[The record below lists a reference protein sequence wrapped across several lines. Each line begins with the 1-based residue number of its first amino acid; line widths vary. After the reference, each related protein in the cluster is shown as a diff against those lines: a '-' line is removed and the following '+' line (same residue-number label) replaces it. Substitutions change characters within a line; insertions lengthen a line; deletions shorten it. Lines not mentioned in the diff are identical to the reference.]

1 MLIKCTAQSRCMT
14 KGNNP
19 QFSLWSFVLQ
29 VPGPWDSFCLACFL
43 LPLQST
49 HTCSHLGGPRRSG
62 LSRGEKEWEP
72 SGMFA
77 REKPLPWFRGWTE
90 CERDKA
96 GKPINVLPC
105 FLKQTSLWYSQ
116 HRISWHH
123 RIFSP
128 GKFMNPLKF
137 LSIQARWCYQ
147 PSTFL
152 YAQHHPSRLNHH
164 YLSP

>member
-1 MLIKCTAQSRCMT
+1 MLT
-14 KGNNP
+14 
-19 QFSLWSFVLQ
+19 
-29 VPGPWDSFCLACFL
+29 PGGA
-43 LPLQST
+43 
-49 HTCSHLGGPRRSG
+49 RRSG

-77 REKPLPWFRGWTE
+77 REKALAWFRSWTE

-105 FLKQTSLWYSQ
+105 FLKKTSLGYSQ
-116 HRISWHH
+116 RRISWHH

-137 LSIQARWCYQ
+137 SSIQARWDYQ
-147 PSTFL
+147 PLLFSTPNTIPPEEITISSHHNSYNSFL
-152 YAQHHPSRLNHH
+152 FHYAALNMV
-164 YLSP
+164 YITEIPLCFRVPYSAPAA